1 MKIYIRATTENHDV
15 FKMTTDTSYYDN
27 FLNEKDL
34 EYMRKAKNRDG
45 EIVMMTP
52 DEYFEGASEIFNH
65 RHSASELED
74 QRSDKYTDQ
83 YVEDMKNG
91 DKFPLPYLNFA
102 DSGQEGLHRMLAAK
116 RAFGPD
122 VKYPVLVVT
131 VYNQSIEDEKLM
143 WREISQFEQNEF
155 RKIVDYLES
164 HIENNYHTPPDNLE
178 EIAEQFIQEEIDYYN
193 DNAEDPVDITFKCEV
208 ENITSDEQRL
218 CVYLTSYNGYK
229 FDDPDFMS
237 NSPWFDNMF
246 DYAEDTDDTN
256 TDDYID
262 DYIDDLESEVSDEEL
277 ELIKNS
283 DIDEIL
289 NYFVKSKGR

>member
-1 MKIYIRATTENHDV
+1 
-15 FKMTTDTSYYDN
+15 MTTNTSYYDN

-65 RHSASELED
+65 RHSASELVD

-102 DSGQEGLHRMLAAK
+102 DPGQEGLHRMLAAK
-116 RAFGPD
+116 RAFGAD

-131 VYNQSIEDEKLM
+131 VYDQQLEDEKKL
-143 WREISQFEQNEF
+143 WQEIIRFEQKEF
-155 RKIVDYLES
+155 RNIVDFLES
-164 HIENNYHTPPDNLE
+164 HISNKYHMPPENLTSVAE
-178 EIAEQFIQEEIDYYN
+178 EFIQSELDYYQETEK
-193 DNAEDPVDITFKCEV
+193 DYPEIGFVCTIEEYPEGDK
-208 ENITSDEQRL
+208 RL
-218 CVYLTSYNGYK
+218 CVYLTSYNGYAIE
-229 FDDPDFMS
+229 DPDMMQ

-246 DYAEDTDDTN
+246 DYDAQDTESDD
-256 TDDYID
+256 DLAIDLDADELVAID
-262 DYIDDLESEVSDEEL
+262 DDD
-277 ELIKNS
+277 S
-283 DIDEIL
+283 DILEWMKKHGITL
-289 NYFVKSKGR
+289 